1 MTNQRTS
8 VVSDSPIEIYV
19 TLNAAIEGAVDAL
32 LQMQAPGGYW
42 VGELEANVTL
52 TAEYLF
58 LRRLLGCS
66 DPEREA
72 QIARYLL
79 STQIEDGGWAVYYGG
94 PGDLNCT
101 VEAYFAL
108 TLAGYSADH
117 PALKRARELIL
128 QKGGLKKARVFTR
141 IWLACFGQVDWR
153 DLPAMPTWMIL
164 LPSDFVFSIYHFA
177 SWARSTI
184 VPLLPLLD
192 ARPVMPA
199 PPEQGLAELDI
210 PLDEPSDLGPLLSWQ
225 RFFLQTDR
233 QLKAFDWLLTKPFR
247 RWALREVEK
256 WLIEHQEE
264 SGDWGGIFPAMSN
277 SVLALYLLGRPLD
290 DPHVASGLEA
300 LERFGITEDDTW
312 RLQSCVSPG
321 WDTGLALLALQE
333 AELPARHPALQRAV
347 EWLLTKQSTKIGDW
361 AKATRP
367 VEPGGW
373 WFEHYNEQFPD
384 CDDTAVVLLALHRAE
399 QGGLAVDQREVRRGL
414 NWLRAM
420 QCDGGGWAAFDRN
433 NTSPLLKQIPFCD
446 FGEVIDPP
454 SADVT
459 AHTLEYLGAIGTPHS
474 DPALRDGLAYL
485 LREQEPDGAWFGR
498 WGINYIYGT
507 GAALP
512 ALAALGFGPDHPAMR
527 RGTDWLERH
536 QNQDGGWGEDP
547 RGYKD
552 PAWHGRGESTASQTA
567 WALLGLI
574 AAGRAEGEAARRGV
588 AWLVER
594 QQPDGT
600 WDEPQFTGTGFPGDF
615 YINYHLYRDIFPL
628 LALARYRRAVRVG

>member
-19 TLNAAIEGAVDAL
+19 ALDAAIEGAVDAL
-32 LQMQAPGGYW
+32 LRMQAPEGYW

-58 LRRLLGCS
+58 LRRLLGCP
-66 DPEREA
+66 DPGREA

-108 TLAGYSADH
+108 KLAGYSADH
-117 PALKRARELIL
+117 PALTRARELIL

-153 DLPAMPTWMIL
+153 DVPGMPTWMIL
-164 LPSDFVFSIYHFA
+164 LPSGFVFSIYHFA

-192 ARPVMPA
+192 ARPVMPV

-210 PLDEPSDLGPLLSWQ
+210 PLDEPPDLGPLLSWR

-247 RWALREVEK
+247 RWALRGVGK

-290 DPHVASGLEA
+290 DPHVAGGLEA

-312 RLQSCVSPG
+312 RLQSCISPV

-333 AELPARHPALQRAV
+333 AELPAQHPALQRTV
-347 EWLLTKQSTKIGDW
+347 EWLMTKQSTQVGDW

-420 QCDGGGWAAFDRN
+420 QCDDGGWAGFDRN

-474 DPALRDGLAYL
+474 DPALRNGLAYL

-512 ALAALGFGPDHPAMR
+512 ALAALGFGPDYPAMR
-527 RGTDWLERH
+527 RGADWLERH

-547 RGYKD
+547 RSYKD
-552 PAWHGRGESTASQTA
+552 PAWHGRGESTPSQTA

-588 AWLVER
+588 VWLVEH

-628 LALARYRRAVRVG
+628 LALARYRQAVREG